1 MNTKKQQID
10 NLPHVIIYT
19 DGACLGNPGPGGWA
33 AVLKYKNISKEIKGG
48 EDFTTN
54 NKMELTALIKGL
66 EALNKKCKVD
76 IYTDSKYIYDAI
88 NKRWIDKWK
97 QNKWKTSSKTD
108 VKNRELW
115 EKLIELLNKHDATI
129 HWIKGHNGQKENE
142 QCDELA
148 KQEAKKRKNGTTVRK
163 I

>member
-1 MNTKKQQID
+1 MNIKKRQID

-33 AVLKYKNISKEIKGG
+33 AILKYKELSKEIKGG

-54 NKMELTALIKGL
+54 NKMELTAVIKGL
-66 EALNKKCKVD
+66 EALNKRCKVD
-76 IYTDSKYIYDAI
+76 IYTDSRYIHDAI
-88 NKRWIDKWK
+88 NKGWLDKWQ

-115 EKLIELLNKHDATI
+115 KRLIQLLQKHEVKI
-129 HWIKGHNGQKENE
+129 HWIKGHHGQKENE
-142 QCDELA
+142 QCDEIA
-148 KQEAKKRKNGTTVRK
+148 RQEAKKRKNP
-163 I
+163 